1 MEKNTQTQ
9 AKAAGHKP
17 GVMQYLLLVLILVI
31 LPGISWFYL
40 KYGLEY
46 QIKVRSELHNY
57 GKIEVFSFDGFNQD
71 SLTGRLTLINFAKPE
86 FHSTAAEG
94 LAMSKLHH
102 QFDQSPE
109 IRFVSVVPLD
119 SDVELKNW
127 SDKNK
132 AKDPSQW
139 KVLGAQAQQISEW
152 QSRLASQAKVAADN
166 SSLLFVADPKGVL
179 REVYNML
186 NEEEIKK
193 LIQHIA
199 MLAPRDSIVEVEMKP
214 YTEK

>member
-1 MEKNTQTQ
+1 MEKEAQTNTPNP
-9 AKAAGHKP
+9 GHKP
-17 GVMQYLLLVLILVI
+17 GAMQYLLLVLILVV

-46 QIKVRSELHNY
+46 QKKVRSDLHNY
-57 GKIEVFSFDGFNQD
+57 GKIESFSFDGFNQD

-86 FHSTAAEG
+86 FDSTAAEG

-109 IRFVSVVPLD
+109 IRFVSIVPLI
-119 SDVELKNW
+119 SDAELKNW
-127 SDKNK
+127 SYKNK

-139 KVLGAQAQQISEW
+139 KVLGAQVQQINDW
-152 QSRLASQAKVAADN
+152 QSKLATQAKVAADN
-166 SSLLFVADPKGVL
+166 SSLIFAADPKGVL

-186 NEEEIKK
+186 KEDEIKK